1 MSTKHLIKRTW
12 FRKDTKGKNVV
23 VQNTITD
30 CCFDNFVLD
39 KIFKYE
45 ISYCL
50 DVRKL
55 KPHKLTDNSATFF
68 VGCGFMNIRKV

>member
-1 MSTKHLIKRTW
+1 MSKEHLIKRTW
-12 FRKDTKGKNVV
+12 FRKDAKGKNVV

-30 CCFDNFVLD
+30 CCFDYLVLD
-39 KIFKYE
+39 KIYKNE

-55 KPHKLTDNSATFF
+55 KPRKITDSSSTFY
-68 VGCGFMNIRKV
+68 VDCGFVNIRKV